1 MSVISD
7 EIVIECVNEQGQAC
21 ALSQSNVAN
30 CDDDKIVGL
39 GAPVMAVEAKIAAAP
54 LQTDIE
60 FDSKDCTPMHGIMS
74 VDSAL
79 QTGDSVRSTGRL
91 GLSAV
96 IGDNNDLAFFD
107 DRQAPQQQSAELI
120 NFAASDSVG
129 DAEEHSVIRE
139 FSQIIIHDADGDLG
153 FQILTGDISHSA
165 VQCSD
170 EIDVAQMSSV
180 TSPQCE
186 TAERVE
192 AESVGPPGA
201 INANN
206 STMAADTEHTA
217 GQGNPGV
224 QVLITRRARQE
235 ACNGA
240 QISCDS
246 ERTGSTSAA
255 EPASDSD
262 TNLGDDSNQ
271 GHGGLQKGVS
281 ARDETAAK
289 GPGQV
294 TVEPCGKGGPQTVI
308 INGDNSKTEWS
319 DWAKATKP
327 CSKLRAKVPRYVMK
341 IFEMMSRYRTDAKCK
356 SHATVKYKMDPYI
369 YGRIT

>member
-1 MSVISD
+1 MCIRD
-7 EIVIECVNEQGQAC
+7 
-21 ALSQSNVAN
+21 
-30 CDDDKIVGL
+30 
-39 GAPVMAVEAKIAAAP
+39 
-54 LQTDIE
+54 
-60 FDSKDCTPMHGIMS
+60 
-74 VDSAL
+74 
-79 QTGDSVRSTGRL
+79 RSSWSRT
-91 GLSAV
+91 
-96 IGDNNDLAFFD
+96 
-107 DRQAPQQQSAELI
+107 
-120 NFAASDSVG
+120 
-129 DAEEHSVIRE
+129 
-139 FSQIIIHDADGDLG
+139 
-153 FQILTGDISHSA
+153 
-165 VQCSD
+165 
-170 EIDVAQMSSV
+170 
-180 TSPQCE
+180 QCE
-186 TAERVE
+186 TGGRIGGTVSLTEEPKPESVNYDVDSSDILHSAAATEELGVDLEGNATTAVERVA
-192 AESVGPPGA
+192 AETVGPPVA

-206 STMAADTEHTA
+206 STMAAEIEHAA